1 MTSHDS
7 PRLGPQGGGVD
18 MAMVEAEGSTG
29 TEYNEDERGEGGAG
43 QGGGWGAG
51 GLTPLECVVE
61 TEPGTDAG
69 AGKRSQGLSN
79 HESPSHPY
87 HPVS

>member
-1 MTSHDS
+1 
-7 PRLGPQGGGVD
+7 

>member
-1 MTSHDS
+1 MIPLDS
-7 PRLGPQGGGVD
+7 GHRE
-18 MAMVEAEGSTG
+18 EAWTWPWWKLRDPLETNTMKMS
-29 TEYNEDERGEGGAG
+29 RGEGGAG

-61 TEPGTDAG
+61 TEPGTDTG

-87 HPVS
+87 HSIS